1 MLCFCF
7 VFLRLMYSIL
17 PVSLDCVV
25 FLFCFSSSYVP
36 YVASFPGLCCV
47 FVLFFT
53 VFAFQPFSIKF
64 VSLSHGKDISY
75 RLMEQELLTLPEN
88 PSASPFSSGLEIRTD
103 CSIFSFLYSVLSN
116 FICLFVFF
124 LTIVVLSFWLSCWC
138 LQTFLIE
145 LCTQCLHVY
154 ISMLL
159 TSITLVQ
166 LI

>member
-1 MLCFCF
+1 
-7 VFLRLMYSIL
+7 VFE
-17 PVSLDCVV
+17 
-25 FLFCFSSSYVP
+25 
-36 YVASFPGLCCV
+36 
-47 FVLFFT
+47 T

-103 CSIFSFLYSVLSN
+103 CSIFRFLYSVLSN